1 MSEPTETGN
10 ASGAAGPTPGE
21 LLQQERE
28 RRGLS
33 PQQAAEGMHL
43 ETWVIEA
50 LESNRFDTL
59 GAPVFARGHL
69 RKYAALLGLPE
80 SQVLER
86 YGSMISA
93 QEPPSL
99 IPASHGLMP
108 THRPTV
114 PVWLLW
120 LLLLALI
127 GGLALWW
134 WLGPGGSARV
144 VQSQTTPGAAT
155 AAADRDTGTR
165 PEPAARRVGDADETA
180 AAASTSTEPAADAVP
195 PAEAVPAPLGEQQA
209 RAGATPQNEPGM
221 VTAATTDTAVL
232 EPVRLVLEFTE
243 QSWVEVTDASG
254 RRLMFDFGQPGT
266 TRALEGQAPLNV
278 LLGFAPGVSLTVNGQ
293 AAVVPSRRMSAAV
306 ARFTVTADGSL
317 E

>member
-50 LESNRFDTL
+50 LESNRFDSL

-99 IPASHGLMP
+99 IPVSHGLMP
-108 THRPTV
+108 AHRPTV
-114 PVWLLW
+114 PGWMLW
-120 LLLLALI
+120 VLPLALT
-127 GGLALWW
+127 GALVLWW
-134 WLGPGGSARV
+134 WLGPGGGARD
-144 VQSQTTPGAAT
+144 VQRESGSGAAP
-155 AAADRDTGTR
+155 AAAVKDIAPQ
-165 PEPAARRVGDADETA
+165 PEPAAASGGDSDQALASTPQEPEAGAAPAVTEFPA
-180 AAASTSTEPAADAVP
+180 AA
-195 PAEAVPAPLGEQQA
+195 GEQQ
-209 RAGATPQNEPGM
+209 GGELATQQDESLVVP
-221 VTAATTDTAVL
+221 AAPADTAVL
-232 EPVRLVLEFTE
+232 EPVRLLLDFTE
-243 QSWVEVTDASG
+243 QSWVEVTDANG
-254 RRLMFDFGQPGT
+254 RQLMFDFGQPGT
-266 TRALEGQAPLNV
+266 TRALEGPAPLKV
-278 LLGFAPGVSLTVNGQ
+278 LLGFAPGVSLMVNGQ
-293 AAVVPSRRMSAAV
+293 PVVVPSRRTSAAV